1 MADKTKEM
9 KFHRILVGVDDSHD
23 AQLAFYYAVRY
34 AAEND
39 AELFI
44 VSILESDE
52 MNVYQALDDDYVHG
66 ERGAL
71 EEHILDFKQ
80 QALDSGVK
88 HVTTMIGE
96 GSAGKTIVQDVIP
109 QVEPDL
115 LVVGSFDKPGIAR
128 RFGSQAAY
136 MSKYAPCSVLV
147 IR

>member
-1 MADKTKEM
+1 MAEREM
-9 KFHRILVGVDDSHD
+9 KFHRVLVGVDDSHD
-23 AQLAFYYAVRY
+23 ALLAFYYAVRY

-44 VSILESDE
+44 VSVLESDDL
-52 MNVYQALDDDYVHG
+52 NIYQALDDDYIHG
-66 ERGAL
+66 ERSQA

-80 QALDSGVK
+80 QAYDSGVK
-88 HVTTMIGE
+88 KVTTLIAE
-96 GSAGKTIVQDVIP
+96 GDAGKTIVKDVIP
-109 QVEPDL
+109 HVQPDL
-115 LVVGSFDKPGIAR
+115 LVIGSFDKPGIAR